1 MAGLTSRSSHRQ
13 FSGLRPQPDLSFR
26 LNQPFKYFS
35 ESGDIS
41 PLLLF
46 LQQEKQ
52 YGSVF
57 GVKDSHDDV
66 VMSGAFAASL
76 REWSDRKALPALL
89 WQHRMDEPIGVYNEM
104 KEDDVGLYVKGR
116 LLIDDDPL
124 AKRAHAHM
132 KAGSLTGLSIGYVLK
147 DWEYDRSKEAFLLKE
162 IDLWEVSLVTF
173 PSNDEARISDV
184 KNALAR
190 GEIPEQK
197 KIERVLRDVG
207 LSRTQAKAFMAGGY
221 GALSLRDAEDV
232 GSALNV
238 LKNLN
243 F

>member
-1 MAGLTSRSSHRQ
+1 MQTKQRLDVPLSLKSVSD
-13 FSGLRPQPDLSFR
+13 SGEF
-26 LNQPFKYFS
+26 
-35 ESGDIS
+35 EG
-41 PLLLF
+41 
-46 LQQEKQ
+46 

-76 REWSDRKALPALL
+76 RAWSDRKALPALL
-89 WQHRMDEPIGVYNEM
+89 WQHRMDEPIGVYTEM
-104 KEDDVGLYVKGR
+104 KEDDVGLYVRGR

-124 AKRAHAHM
+124 VKRAHAHM

-147 DWEYDRSKEAFLLKE
+147 DWEYDRTKEAFLLKE

-232 GSALNV
+232 GSALNA

>member
-1 MAGLTSRSSHRQ
+1 MKG
-13 FSGLRPQPDLSFR
+13 
-26 LNQPFKYFS
+26 
-35 ESGDIS
+35 
-41 PLLLF
+41 
-46 LQQEKQ
+46 

-76 REWSDRKALPALL
+76 RAWSDRKALPALL
-89 WQHRMDEPIGVYNEM
+89 WQHRMDEPIGVYTEM
-104 KEDDVGLYVKGR
+104 KEDDVGLYVRGR
-116 LLIDDDPL
+116 LLIDDDPR
-124 AKRAHAHM
+124 KTRTCTYE
-132 KAGSLTGLSIGYVLK
+132 GRFVNRPFCGYALK

-190 GEIPEQK
+190 GKSPNR

-221 GALSLRDAEDV
+221 GALSCATLRMW
-232 GSALNV
+232 ALH
-238 LKNLN
+238 
-243 F
+243 